1 MAIKDTQNFLKK
13 MRLFIEQEYKRGALD
28 KFATIVTLTASGFQ
42 QGFKEGY
49 SDLLRKD
56 PSLPILTDAEFL
68 KAGQAALKSIEEW
81 ASRPRTRG
89 TLVEATKDKV
99 VYRASRDIK
108 SVYSLAKKKGA
119 DYIQDL
125 LKKKGHRKLRGRD
138 KENNISAR
146 ASEVGI
152 LKSATHRAHQ
162 GVTTVGA
169 AQISG
174 ALKFLEQTRSFAG
187 FATSKEASEISD
199 IISNITATFN
209 TSGTKS
215 GSKSSEVS
223 IKEDIEIAIEML
235 PRSKN
240 PAGKE
245 DYDLNN
251 LLPKLEKA
259 VTEYIKK
266 QHIENMPGSKSIA
279 ENAEELVTYML
290 LKQLSKSANI
300 SVTTP
305 LLKPKGRK
313 KKNIEK
319 SDRYKGKKT
328 VGSTKRAAALKRKK
342 TTPAMKPLQL
352 MGLINKELPNK
363 VRENMEIPGLENRT
377 GRFAQS
383 ARITDITETA
393 KGFPSIGYTYQRDPY
408 QVFENGS
415 SGPWSNGQRDPRT
428 LIDRSIREIAVQFAI
443 GRFYTRRM

>member
-1 MAIKDTQNFLKK
+1 
-13 MRLFIEQEYKRGALD
+13 
-28 KFATIVTLTASGFQ
+28 
-42 QGFKEGY
+42 
-49 SDLLRKD
+49 
-56 PSLPILTDAEFL
+56 
-68 KAGQAALKSIEEW
+68 
-81 ASRPRTRG
+81 
-89 TLVEATKDKV
+89 
-99 VYRASRDIK
+99 
-108 SVYSLAKKKGA
+108 
-119 DYIQDL
+119 
-125 LKKKGHRKLRGRD
+125 
-138 KENNISAR
+138 
-146 ASEVGI
+146 
-152 LKSATHRAHQ
+152 
-162 GVTTVGA
+162 
-169 AQISG
+169 
-174 ALKFLEQTRSFAG
+174 
-187 FATSKEASEISD
+187 
-199 IISNITATFN
+199 
-209 TSGTKS
+209 
-215 GSKSSEVS
+215 
-223 IKEDIEIAIEML
+223 
-235 PRSKN
+235 
-240 PAGKE
+240 
-245 DYDLNN
+245 
-251 LLPKLEKA
+251 
-259 VTEYIKK
+259 
-266 QHIENMPGSKSIA
+266 MPGSKSIA

-319 SDRYKGKKT
+319 SDRYKRKKT

-342 TTPAMKPLQL
+342 ATPAMKPLQL

>member
-13 MRLFIEQEYKRGALD
+13 MRVFIEQEYKRGALNQ
-28 KFATIVTLTASGFQ
+28 FPTIVTLTSGGFQ

-49 SDLLRKD
+49 QDLLKKD

-68 KAGQAALKSIEEW
+68 GAGQSALVAVEEW

-89 TLVEATKDKV
+89 TLVSSDKDKV
-99 VYRASRDIK
+99 VYRSSRDIQ
-108 SVYSLAKKKGA
+108 SVYTLAKKEGA
-119 DYIQDL
+119 DYIQAL

-146 ASEVGI
+146 GSELGI

-187 FATSKEASEISD
+187 FATSEEASEISD
-199 IISNITATFN
+199 IISDIKATFN
-209 TSGTKS
+209 TTGTKS
-215 GSKSSEVS
+215 GSKTSKVS
-223 IKEDIEIAIEML
+223 LQEDIEVGIEML

-240 PAGKE
+240 AAGAE
-245 DYDLNN
+245 DYDLKK
-251 LLPKLEKA
+251 LLPALETA
-259 VTEYIKK
+259 VSKYIVK
-266 QHIENMPGSKSIA
+266 QNIQNMPGSSSIA
-279 ENAEELVTYML
+279 QNAEEVVTYML
-290 LKQLSKSANI
+290 LKQLSTSAG
-300 SVTTP
+300 VTVTSG

-313 KKNIEK
+313 KNNI
-319 SDRYKGKKT
+319 KKADSYSKKAAK
-328 VGSTKRAAALKRKK
+328 GSTKKARNLKRKK
-342 TTPAMKPLQL
+342 VTPAMKPLHL
-352 MGLINKELPNK
+352 IGLLNKELPNK
-363 VRENMEIPGLENRT
+363 VRENMGVPGLENRT

-383 ARITDITETA
+383 ARITDIAETR

-428 LIDRSIREIAVQFAI
+428 LIDRSIREIALQFAI
-443 GRFYTRRM
+443 GRFYTRRT